1 MLTSPKTTGKPFR
14 ACVDT
19 APAHD
24 EITERLIQVLVL
36 GHIPQHPRP
45 LTSRPLIDLGMISRA
60 KDHGGKRFRLP
71 YRFEPSQV
79 QRPMS
84 TVDCLTLLVSPFNQ
98 FKNGGQISI
107 DRTAIPAGLNLFPFI
122 LQPQQVGFQCFG

>member
-71 YRFEPSQV
+71 YRFVPLQV
-79 QRPMS
+79 QRSMS
-84 TVDCLTLLVSPFNQ
+84 VLDFLLVLLPPRDQ
-98 FKNGGQISI
+98 LEDLRQILI
-107 DRTAIPAGLNLFPFI
+107 DCIAIAAGLYCLPRVFES
-122 LQPQQVGFQCFG
+122 QQTCF